1 MIATQNDHSF
11 LSSLETKDK
20 IYPILEQLFA
30 DLNSFSE
37 TSIRIDKYNSIELRI
52 FPHYP
57 SPPKVNSWDVPVP
70 LIDIANRVEPNW
82 DLTMRKVVPYING
95 VDHVKKI
102 AQKAEAD
109 IDLVKECMAQVMCA
123 SLAMG

>member
-1 MIATQNDHSF
+1 M
-11 LSSLETKDK
+11 
-20 IYPILEQLFA
+20 YPILEQLFA

-37 TSIRIDKYNSIELRI
+37 TSIRIDEYNSIELRI

-57 SPPKVNSWDVPVP
+57 NPPTVNAWDVPVP
-70 LIDIANRVEPNW
+70 LIDIANRMEANW
-82 DLTMRKVVPYING
+82 DLTMRKVWNILCVLSHLTGIQVVPFING

-109 IDLVKECMAQVMCA
+109 IALVKECMSQVMYA
-123 SLAMG
+123 L